1 MTRTTTRRQ
10 RDLHHFLTDNRRLFP
25 FAGLFLLGVAVGV
38 AVYLAAP
45 ALPEGLLNL
54 SATDPAA
61 VGWGTALWN
70 SLFSPL
76 LMLAALYLLGLWG
89 CGAPF
94 ILAVPLF
101 HGLGLGL
108 TEAHL
113 YRTDPHGIATV
124 ATLVMPIGL
133 LTAAVLTTAGAES
146 LRLSVRLSRQ
156 LLPGGGDSD
165 LPACFR
171 LYSLR
176 FLILLGAA
184 ATVALL
190 EVLLHRIQ

>member
-1 MTRTTTRRQ
+1 MTGTTTRRQ
-10 RDLHHFLTDNRRLFP
+10 REIHHFLNDNRRLFP

-38 AVYLAAP
+38 AVYLTAP
-45 ALPEGLLNL
+45 EIPQGLLTL
-54 SATDPAA
+54 SATDPTA

-113 YRTDPHGIATV
+113 YHTDPTGVATV
-124 ATLVMPIGL
+124 ATQVMPIGL
-133 LTAAVLTTAGAES
+133 LTAAVLTMAGADS

-156 LLPGGGDSD
+156 LLPGGGDND

-176 FLILLGAA
+176 FLIFLGAA
-184 ATVALL
+184 VVVALL
-190 EVLLHRIQ
+190 EVLLHRIR